1 MHAKGPVSAKGG
13 APSPSSRRVVASAD
27 NKKVKINEIPNNG
40 RDEGRSVG
48 GVPPVMG
55 AHVMPSGAVAP
66 LSVSKGPGVDITPHQ
81 FQYPSVDGDVDILM
95 HFPQDGLRQG
105 LTRKVL
111 EEAEA
116 AIAQRGAFTL
126 VLSGGSLPNLLSGLA
141 DPKQAAGAAFDKWYV
156 MYVDERNVPH
166 DHPDSTHKAVREA
179 LLSKVGIPPENI
191 IAIAENTPVD
201 QAATNYEGRMIG
213 LPPAVLPR
221 NKDNFP
227 VCDLVLLGL
236 GPDGHIA
243 SLFPNHPA
251 LAVTDRWITPIA
263 NSPKPPPERITMT
276 LPVINAAKE
285 VVVVAGGESKAEVVQ
300 RVLEVQ
306 ALPGALP
313 AQLVR
318 PKAGKLYWYL
328 DVASVTKLNVSNWD
342 DSKSFPRNT

>member
-1 MHAKGPVSAKGG
+1 MQSNILRSQQQQLVNAKGHVAAQPPRLSV
-13 APSPSSRRVVASAD
+13 PSTTSRRGVLASAD
-27 NKKVKINEIPNNG
+27 SKGKINIIPNNG
-40 RDEGRSVG
+40 RDEGRSFG
-48 GVPPVMG
+48 GIPPVMG
-55 AHVMPSGAVAP
+55 GHLMPS
-66 LSVSKGPGVDITPHQ
+66 DI
-81 FQYPSVDGDVDILM
+81 VM
-95 HFPQDGLRQG
+95 HFPQDGLKQG

-111 EEAEA
+111 EAAEA

-126 VLSGGSLPNLLSGLA
+126 VLSGGSLPNLLSGLV

-191 IAIAENTPVD
+191 IAIAENTPVE
-201 QAATNYEGRMIG
+201 QAAINYEGRMIG
-213 LPPAVLPR
+213 LPPTVLPR
-221 NKDNFP
+221 NEANFP
-227 VCDLVLLGL
+227 VCDLILLGL

-251 LAVTDRWITPIA
+251 LAITDRWIAPVS
-263 NSPKPPPERITMT
+263 NSPKPPPERITFT

-285 VVVVAGGESKAEVVQ
+285 VIVVAGGESKAEIVQ

-318 PKAGKLYWYL
+318 PKTGKLYWYL
-328 DVASVTKLNVSNWD
+328 DVASVTKLNISNWD
-342 DSKSFPRNT
+342 NSKAFPRST